1 MFKNAPFRLTVLI
14 CCAKVR
20 TLLRKEMQS
29 MFGRSF
35 QASHRQDSAEA
46 RFESASCC
54 ASFFAALL
62 LLIDTVIAVSI
73 FVSADIVA
81 LLFAVLVF
89 VLSLR
94 VLIKMFAAKRSKP
107 LAA

>member
-1 MFKNAPFRLTVLI
+1 
-14 CCAKVR
+14 
-20 TLLRKEMQS
+20 
-29 MFGRSF
+29 MFGRFYNRSNTNGSSD
-35 QASHRQDSAEA
+35 QA
-46 RFESASCC
+46 FESASAC
-54 ASFFAALL
+54 AAFFAALL

-94 VLIKMFAAKRSKP
+94 VLIEITAAKRSKP

>member
-1 MFKNAPFRLTVLI
+1 MFARCFN
-14 CCAKVR
+14 
-20 TLLRKEMQS
+20 
-29 MFGRSF
+29 G
-35 QASHRQDSAEA
+35 SHTQDSNDAS
-46 RFESASCC
+46 FESAFAC

-81 LLFAVLVF
+81 LLFALPVF
-89 VLSLR
+89 VLTLR
-94 VLIKMFAAKRSKP
+94 VLIKITAAKRSKP

>member
-1 MFKNAPFRLTVLI
+1 MFERFQSFNT
-14 CCAKVR
+14 
-20 TLLRKEMQS
+20 TGSNRK
-29 MFGRSF
+29 GY
-35 QASHRQDSAEA
+35 
-46 RFESASCC
+46 ESASAC

-94 VLIKMFAAKRSKP
+94 VLIEITAAKRSKP

>member
-1 MFKNAPFRLTVLI
+1 
-14 CCAKVR
+14 
-20 TLLRKEMQS
+20 
-29 MFGRSF
+29 MFGWFCKHSNTEDSGD
-35 QASHRQDSAEA
+35 QA
-46 RFESASCC
+46 FESASAC
-54 ASFFAALL
+54 AAFFAALL

-94 VLIKMFAAKRSKP
+94 VLIEITAAERSKP

>member
-1 MFKNAPFRLTVLI
+1 
-14 CCAKVR
+14 
-20 TLLRKEMQS
+20 
-29 MFGRSF
+29 MFGWFCKHSNNEDSGD
-35 QASHRQDSAEA
+35 QA
-46 RFESASCC
+46 FESASAC
-54 ASFFAALL
+54 AAFFAALL

-89 VLSLR
+89 VLSLC
-94 VLIKMFAAKRSKP
+94 VLIEITAAKRSKP

>member
-1 MFKNAPFRLTVLI
+1 MAARFFA
-14 CCAKVR
+14 
-20 TLLRKEMQS
+20 
-29 MFGRSF
+29 G
-35 QASHRQDSAEA
+35 SHTQDSNDAS
-46 RFESASCC
+46 FESAFAC

-81 LLFAVLVF
+81 LVFALPVF

-94 VLIKMFAAKRSKP
+94 VLIKAPAAKRSKP